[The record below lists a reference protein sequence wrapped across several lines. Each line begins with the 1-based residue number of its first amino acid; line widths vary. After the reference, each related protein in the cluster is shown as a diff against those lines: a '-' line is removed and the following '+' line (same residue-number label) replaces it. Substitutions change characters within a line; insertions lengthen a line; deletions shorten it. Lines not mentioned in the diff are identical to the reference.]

1 MFLMLCSLLGKS
13 LHFFLRTQK
22 NSSSSLS
29 KESKEIYIHKTEKVI
44 PNIILDHEQEKK
56 SLTQIAE
63 KVPELSNLSFS
74 DDLETLKK
82 QVIDSGSYLS
92 LKKRRQD
99 FQNSGFDTDQNA
111 AIAEKIVLAAYP
123 EKLDNESV
131 TKKVVALHLLRYSKH
146 LTYSTC
152 LNMMETLTS
161 QYKNNSEENHK
172 RAIKF
177 DVGAVAYM
185 CLPIGKTRFQEQM
198 EHLTEATLKAQ
209 VLNAMTVYKEDEEK
223 G

>member
-1 MFLMLCSLLGKS
+1 MSVGQIYQRRLASPLKPQKKSAPIFLSNK
-13 LHFFLRTQK
+13 
-22 NSSSSLS
+22 S
-29 KESKEIYIHKTEKVI
+29 KETYIRKTEKVI
-44 PNIILDHEQEKK
+44 PDIIFNHEQEKK
-56 SLTQIAE
+56 IFTPTSEETPDLAQ
-63 KVPELSNLSFS
+63 LSFL

-82 QVIDSGSYLS
+82 QVIESGSYLS
-92 LKKRRQD
+92 LKKRRED
-99 FQNSGFDTDQNA
+99 FQNSGFDTDQNV
-111 AIAEKIVLAAYP
+111 AIAEKIVIAPYP

-146 LTYSTC
+146 LTYSSC
-152 LNMMETLTS
+152 LNLMATLTS
-161 QYKNNSEENHK
+161 QYKNNSEVAHK

-198 EHLTEATLKAQ
+198 EHLAEPTLKAQ